1 MNQRAFKM
9 ATDPM
14 LHRMPSGVCPS
25 CVYSWVIW
33 TRESHPGIMSRLG
46 SGGKVG
52 TPLFSDCWLGVSFSF
67 LASARWCCPHV
78 TYFTH
83 TVISILTRK
92 HSLIKC
98 QPHLESSNGWE
109 AHVQWRHDRCLSL
122 VPTTT
127 FTIPLLPN
135 MVDLG
140 EIVEEP

>member
-1 MNQRAFKM
+1 
-9 ATDPM
+9 M
-14 LHRMPSGVCPS
+14 LLHAHGN
-25 CVYSWVIW
+25 IH
-33 TRESHPGIMSRLG
+33 SHEKAQP
-46 SGGKVG
+46 
-52 TPLFSDCWLGVSFSF
+52 D
-67 LASARWCCPHV
+67 
-78 TYFTH
+78 
-83 TVISILTRK
+83 
-92 HSLIKC
+92 KC